1 MLVLIKDLLKRIS
14 DNYPEWDKLIVE
26 TLKNEE
32 ENDNGVKALEELT
45 SVLKR
50 IIEMLKNEEVTIEE
64 IENLFENYDCKE
76 YAMKYI
82 NAFLRTY
89 RGFDSLRKL
98 ESDDIYKAKKCIDQ
112 IWEFYILRYN
122 PYFDNQENVLLSD
135 TEYRSVARE
144 IDRIT
149 NLCIEHNFHV
159 LAISKQFEDKSGLS
173 SELCGYISKRIDDDF
188 EKLKLNYIIYNLNA
202 K

>member
-1 MLVLIKDLLKRIS
+1 MLTLINDLLKGIS
-14 DNYPEWDKLIVE
+14 NKYPEWDKLIVE
-26 TLKNEE
+26 TLKNEGQ
-32 ENDNGVKALEELT
+32 NDNGVKALEELT
-45 SVLKR
+45 SVLKQ
-50 IIEMLKNEEVTIEE
+50 IIEMLKNEEVSTEE
-64 IENLFENYDCKE
+64 IKHLFENYDCKE

-82 NAFLRTY
+82 NAFLRIY

-98 ESDDIYKAKKCIDQ
+98 ESNDIYKAKKCIDQ

-144 IDRIT
+144 IELIT

-159 LAISKQFEDKSGLS
+159 FAISKQFEEKSGLS
-173 SELCGYISKRIDDDF
+173 SELCEYISKKFEDDF
-188 EKLKLNYIIYNLNA
+188 EKLKLNYIIYKLNA